1 MGQVA
6 QVVLDLAEGLGLG
19 EVDETLSHVAEDLV
33 GLGAEFDFCPFQ
45 ESAKPRKQRE
55 NKAIWLFEN
64 PVSHGGVQKV
74 LRLSLSAHSAEP

>member
-33 GLGAEFDFCPFQ
+33 GLGAEAAE
-45 ESAKPRKQRE
+45 ESLDAG
-55 NKAIWLFEN
+55 FT
-64 PVSHGGVQKV
+64 VFGG
-74 LRLSLSAHSAEP
+74 R